1 MTRQG
6 GVSNR
11 KDYYMSETI
20 TASAIGDATLPVEFR
35 VEMFYMEHPEALTK
49 WKRKAWSDLFDDMAL
64 AQRIELC
71 DAILQKEE
79 VITDKLAAYLANAV
93 VRCGNSNHI
102 RWDKTYKTLT
112 YYLCETRRRRFW
124 YGIYYHTQIFNK
136 FSDDHHREAY
146 RIVGALLYNIDKA
159 A

>member
-1 MTRQG
+1 
-6 GVSNR
+6 
-11 KDYYMSETI
+11 MSET
-20 TASAIGDATLPVEFR
+20 TNASVWDSTLPIEFR

-49 WKRKAWSDLFDDMAL
+49 WKRKAWSDFFEKKPL

-102 RWDKTYKTLT
+102 RWDKTYKPLT
-112 YYLCETRRRRFW
+112 YYLCETRRRLFW
-124 YGIYYHTQIFNK
+124 YGIYYHTQMFIL
-136 FSDDHHREAY
+136 FSDNPHIEVY
-146 RIVGALLYNIDKA
+146 RIVAALLYNIDKA